1 MAVLHN
7 QSKNLRFFLELV
19 DREVPPLVPGQPR
32 PPVDSARIL
41 GTAGV
46 EFYDRR
52 DQAFWPFI
60 RLPVLYL
67 EGSDTGALVD
77 SIREFCSLRIPGF
90 AFRTGAQREIALQ
103 LGREESG
110 SLLVEV
116 GIDLAPYLLE
126 TTGGLGEPGR
136 ELAMFRYY
144 TTTAE
149 LVTFADQIVQEVAR
163 LPPLRP
169 LSP

>member
-7 QSKNLRFFLELV
+7 ESKNLRFFLELA
-19 DREVPPLVPGQPR
+19 DREVPPSVPGQPR
-32 PPVDSARIL
+32 PPADSARIL

-67 EGSDTGALVD
+67 EGADGGSLVA

-90 AFRTGAQREIALQ
+90 AFRIGAQREIALQ
-103 LGREESG
+103 LSREEGG

-116 GIDLAPYLLE
+116 GIDLVPYLLE
-126 TTGGLGEPGR
+126 TTGRLGEPGR
-136 ELAMFRYY
+136 DLAMFRYY

-149 LVTFADQIVQEVAR
+149 LVTFADQVVQEIAK
-163 LPPLRP
+163 LPPLRAV
-169 LSP
+169 SP